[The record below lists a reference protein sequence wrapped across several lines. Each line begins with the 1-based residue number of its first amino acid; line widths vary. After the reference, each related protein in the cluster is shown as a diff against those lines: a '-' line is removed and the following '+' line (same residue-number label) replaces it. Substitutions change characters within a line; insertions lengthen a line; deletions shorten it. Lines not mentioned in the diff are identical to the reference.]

1 MTLAPVLAELPAPP
15 KLLDYPSLFSV
26 VFVVLFSS
34 IMLVIAK
41 QFDPTGGPLTISLIV
56 VLAFVAVVAFSMVY
70 NIPADDEVTPGVVG
84 GLVAA
89 FGAVVAFWLGRGREK

>member
-26 VFVVLFSS
+26 VFVVLFTS
-34 IMLVIAK
+34 ILLVIAK
-41 QFDPTGGPLTISLIV
+41 RFDPTGGTLTIALIV
-56 VLAFVAVVAFSMVY
+56 VLAMVGVVAFSMVY
-70 NIPADDEVTPGVVG
+70 NIPADDEVTPAVVG

-89 FGAVVAFWLGRGREK
+89 FGAVVSFFLSNGRGK